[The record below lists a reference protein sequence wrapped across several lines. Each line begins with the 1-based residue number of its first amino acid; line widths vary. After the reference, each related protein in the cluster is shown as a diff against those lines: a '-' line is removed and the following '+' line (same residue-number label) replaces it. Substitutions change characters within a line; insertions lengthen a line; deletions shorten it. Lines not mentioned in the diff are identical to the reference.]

1 MISSHWT
8 KRHDQ
13 QHSDLWFIFLKRHTK
28 HIIVTLTS
36 LIYDKFCL
44 YIFVEQNLYLLLIV
58 YRSARLCKLPY
69 TYFYEHFIDDIR
81 EINHCFLLFIFQ
93 SPHHLFLYVYK
104 PHKYTQHTHTNTHWI
119 SQSKYWQYCNINDIL
134 HRMICVVMLC
144 IVITVVMRALY
155 IYDVNKISERPCNY
169 VLFLN

>member
-8 KRHDQ
+8 KRRDQ
-13 QHSDLWFIFLKRHTK
+13 QHSDLWFIFIKRHTK
-28 HIIVTLTS
+28 HIIV
-36 LIYDKFCL
+36 DKVTMIC
-44 YIFVEQNLYLLLIV
+44 FV
-58 YRSARLCKLPY
+58 C
-69 TYFYEHFIDDIR
+69 
-81 EINHCFLLFIFQ
+81 LFINMNHK
-93 SPHHLFLYVYK
+93 SECCWSRLFV
-104 PHKYTQHTHTNTHWI
+104 QCDEIMWSHTNTHWI

-169 VLFLN
+169 VLFVN